1 MIFTFYNTTTGDIM
15 FVSDLQSEDNAKN
28 ITSASESTAYVS
40 GEYQSADYTIQNG
53 LPVAKS
59 QSEVA
64 ALKSAS
70 EWARFRDIRDQL
82 LAQCDWTQVP
92 DAPVDQAAWAAY
104 RQALRDLPS
113 NTVDPNNPQWPERP
127 V

>member
-28 ITSASESTAYVS
+28 IAAASENTAYVG